1 MSPKAKIVEPGAKA
15 FTVNPEK
22 AAVTPCGGTT
32 GLKREKHDGN
42 ANRGY
47 G

>member
-15 FTVNPEK
+15 IKVKPK
-22 AAVTPCGGTT
+22 IAAVTPCGGTT